1 MTFIWLPM
9 LAWLSLIPL
18 FVVAYIRMQQR
29 RRRLAARYGHPG
41 LVHEAASRRL
51 GVRRHIP
58 SALFLVALTI
68 LIVALARPQAALSLP
83 RLEGTIILAFDVS
96 RSMAADDLKP
106 TRLQAAKTAARAF
119 AQRQPPTVRIGV
131 MSFSDGGFALQA
143 PTNDREAVLAAINRL
158 TLQSGTSLARG
169 IEASLKALAAGTGH
183 TLTPAEGGSK
193 SLRPSSNR
201 TQMPAPTPVPKGT
214 FTSAAIILLTDG
226 ENTQAPDPLATARMA
241 ADRGVRIYTVGIGST
256 AGATLHI
263 DGFTVRS
270 RLDEHTLR
278 QIAQLTGGAYYN
290 AASAGDLRTIYAS
303 LDPQLVIKPQKTEVT
318 SLFAG
323 AGILVLMI
331 GGTLSL
337 LWLGRLP

>member
-9 LAWLSLIPL
+9 LVWLSLIPL

-68 LIVALARPQAALSLP
+68 LIVALARPQTVVSLP

-119 AQRQPPTVRIGV
+119 VQRQPSTVRIGV

-143 PTNDREAVLAAINRL
+143 PTNDRDAVLTAINRL

-183 TLTPAEGGSK
+183 ALA
-193 SLRPSSNR
+193 LSSNR
-201 TQMPAPTPVPKGT
+201 TQMPAPTPAPVPKGT
-214 FTSAAIILLTDG
+214 YTSAAIVLLTDG
-226 ENTQAPDPLATARMA
+226 ENTQSPDPLAAARMA
-241 ADRGVRIYTVGIGST
+241 ADRGVRIYTVGIGSA

-263 DGFTVRS
+263 EGFTVRS

-290 AASAGDLRTIYAS
+290 AASAGDLRTIYAT